1 MRLLK
6 EIKFMSL
13 LSSYS
18 TKKITPKLEGL
29 RVVMRPPEYRDW
41 KLWADQR
48 KKNMNF
54 LKPWEPSWSPN
65 DLERS
70 SFLRRIKAFEK
81 LIISD
86 DAYPFFI
93 FDRNNDNLIGEI
105 NINNIQRGVLQSCS
119 IGYWISEDRMGLGF
133 MSESIS
139 LIKDFIFNE
148 LDLHRIEAACLS
160 SNKPSLSLLKKNGF
174 QYEGT
179 ARKLIKINGKWKDHM
194 VLSYIVDDY

>member
-1 MRLLK
+1 
-6 EIKFMSL
+6 
-13 LSSYS
+13 
-18 TKKITPKLEGL
+18 
-29 RVVMRPPEYRDW
+29 MRPPEYRDW

-160 SNKPSLSLLKKNGF
+160 SNEAVIKP
-174 QYEGT
+174 
-179 ARKLIKINGKWKDHM
+179 A
-194 VLSYIVDDY
+194 